1 MLDFMQSNPEFLTWI
16 MFFSLFIFIVSLIA
30 MPYLIAIIPDDY
42 FLHDKREATL
52 FSLKHPVLRVIF
64 KLFKNLAGIVL
75 IILGI
80 AMLILPGQGI
90 LTIIAGIIFVDFPNK
105 YQLERWMVSR
115 PRVLK
120 TMNWFRVRMK
130 KTPLK
135 LN

>member
-1 MLDFMQSNPEFLTWI
+1 MLDFLQSNPELVTWA

-42 FLHDKREATL
+42 FVHKNREATL
-52 FSLKHPVLRVIF
+52 FSTKHPVLRIMI
-64 KLFKNLAGIVL
+64 KLLKNITGIVL

-90 LTIIAGIIFVDFPNK
+90 LTIIAGIICVDFPNK

-120 TMNWFRVRMK
+120 TMNWIRGRMNK
-130 KTPLK
+130 KPLK
-135 LN
+135 FN